1 MRTEDLLDHPDSFER
16 RLRDGLDHIA
26 HARPVADPGRFD
38 PEADTVSVDR
48 HNDARPGRWLAGAAA
63 AAVVALGVVGLVAL
77 DRNDESSNA
86 PADQPDP
93 APAEQVPV
101 ATTALNS
108 TPAAALSVDDWLTVP
123 VDATELEWQY
133 ALDGDSGYAGAD
145 TRSDQIVYGT
155 VTDPELLI
163 INIHNPPLDPGIESG
178 AWAAFPL
185 RDGWIETRQL
195 GDTEITVQGAETV
208 DPAIVDMLIVTPEQ
222 ELTTEP
228 LGVRDRATSIG
239 TALHNGNEWTVLVER
254 SGRYQMA
261 YVEMRPSGN
270 SEPELRM
277 MGGPELIP
285 PGDVV
290 SVDYQPSRFA
300 EGMSPGEVLA
310 IGRAPSD
317 VSSVNVEF
325 SDGTVVNAATS
336 SATPDDAGRYWFAV
350 TSLAGDSHDIS
361 VTNVT
366 AAETEPSD
374 GSDDLATSTMT
385 SDEPKLRGAVTS
397 FESLGTGESLTLV
410 DTDGVTVMARY
421 EPTTT
426 APYCVDLSLDGF
438 TGPAC
443 GDLEAWSDGQTT
455 FGIASPD
462 RTRKLVGQI
471 VPDSVNLVSTSD
483 GRSITPVSNVWW
495 DATPIDAATAYT
507 LHTDDGASI
516 EIPSPIGL
524 EE

>member
-1 MRTEDLLDHPDSFER
+1 MRTEDLLNHPDSFER

-38 PEADTVSVDR
+38 PEADTLSVER
-48 HNDARPGRWLAGAAA
+48 HVDARPGRWLAGAAA
-63 AAVVALGVVGLVAL
+63 AAVVVFGVVGLVAL
-77 DRNDESSNA
+77 DRNGESSNA

-93 APAEQVPV
+93 APARQVPV
-101 ATTALNS
+101 ATTALSS
-108 TPAAALSVDDWLTVP
+108 TPAAAFSVDDWLTVP

-133 ALDGDSGYAGAD
+133 AVDGDGGYAGPDARAD
-145 TRSDQIVYGT
+145 QVVYGT
-155 VTDPELLI
+155 ATDPDLLV

-195 GDTEITVQGAETV
+195 GDTEITVQGADAV

-222 ELTTEP
+222 ELMTEP
-228 LGVRDRATSIG
+228 IGVRDRATSIG

-254 SGRYQMA
+254 SGRYQMT
-261 YVEMRPSGN
+261 YVEVRPSGN
-270 SEPELRM
+270 SAPDVRM
-277 MGGPELIP
+277 MAGPELIP
-285 PGDVV
+285 PGDEL
-290 SVDYQPSRFA
+290 SVGYQPSRFA
-300 EGMSPGEVLA
+300 EMSRGEVLA

-317 VSSVNVEF
+317 VSSVKVEF
-325 SDGTVVNAATS
+325 SDGAVVNAATS
-336 SATPDDAGRYWFAV
+336 SATPDGAGRYWFAV

-361 VTNVT
+361 VINVT
-366 AAETEPSD
+366 AAETEPTGGGDVS
-374 GSDDLATSTMT
+374 ATSTMA
-385 SDEPKLRGAVTS
+385 SDERELGGVVTS
-397 FESLGTGESLTLV
+397 FESLGAGERLTIV

-455 FGIASPD
+455 FGIPSLD

-483 GRSITPVSNVWW
+483 GRTITPVSNVWW
-495 DATPIDAATAYT
+495 DVTAFDATTTYT
-507 LHTDDGASI
+507 LRTDDGASI
-516 EIPSPIGL
+516 EVPSPVGL
-524 EE
+524 KE